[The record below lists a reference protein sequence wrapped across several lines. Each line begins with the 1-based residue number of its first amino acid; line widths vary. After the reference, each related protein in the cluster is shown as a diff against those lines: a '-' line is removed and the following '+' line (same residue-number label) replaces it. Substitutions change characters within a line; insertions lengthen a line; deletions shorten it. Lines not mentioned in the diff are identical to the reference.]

1 MRSSTWRQLSDKW
14 SSSVIKM
21 PPKPKGKK
29 SQSSAKS
36 SMAKNAQQ
44 KKKPTPKKLP
54 EKTRS
59 PAIKM
64 PVTAGTKRRQT
75 ENSGDPCE
83 KRSKTCPLTAADILD
98 IVSAVVKAM
107 PQPAE
112 ASAISTPQRRS
123 SRCKQKNTDQLS
135 QATRRHITGMTL
147 STEAEDNSDDGD
159 ADNEDFGKLGSSACS
174 VSFSFKKNFI

>member
-59 PAIKM
+59 PAIE
-64 PVTAGTKRRQT
+64 T
-75 ENSGDPCE
+75 PCE
-83 KRSKTCPLTAADILD
+83 NRSKTHPLTAADIPD
-98 IVSAVVKAM
+98 IVSVVVKAM

-112 ASAISTPQRRS
+112 ASTISTPQRS
-123 SRCKQKNTDQLS
+123 SSCCKQKNTDQLS
-135 QATRRHITGMTL
+135 QATRRRVTGTTL
-147 STEAEDNSDDGD
+147 STEAEESSDDGD

-174 VSFSFKKNFI
+174 VSFSFLKKIFI